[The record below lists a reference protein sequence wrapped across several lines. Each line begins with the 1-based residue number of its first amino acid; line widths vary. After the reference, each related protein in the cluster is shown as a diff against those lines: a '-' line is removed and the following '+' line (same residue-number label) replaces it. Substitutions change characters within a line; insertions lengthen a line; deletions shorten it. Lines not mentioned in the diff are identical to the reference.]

1 MGPSPNP
8 IPNITP
14 NLTRPDTEPRLGYPV
29 ILATVRTALLSP
41 MTRIFTLLLAACL
54 WSSPAWSFTLVDSN
68 GKTHTLAQYKGKWV
82 LVNFWATWCP
92 PCLEEIPD
100 LNALHENKKNN
111 LVVLG
116 IAMDYQDSKTVLQFA
131 DQMMVTY
138 PIILGDNKTAAQIGA
153 LTGLPTTYL
162 YNPQGKMVAYNV
174 GALTRQAV
182 ESYINKKK

>member
-1 MGPSPNP
+1 M
-8 IPNITP
+8 
-14 NLTRPDTEPRLGYPV
+14 TRLIAI
-29 ILATVRTALLSP
+29 ILAAGLWALPVHAFS
-41 MTRIFTLLLAACL
+41 
-54 WSSPAWSFTLVDSN
+54 LVDSN

-100 LNALHENKKNN
+100 LNALHENKQNN

-116 IAMDYQDSKTVLQFA
+116 IAMDYKDPKTVLQFA
-131 DQMMVTY
+131 DQMMVSY
-138 PIILGDNKTAAQIGA
+138 PVILGDSKTAAQIGS

-182 ESYINKKK
+182 EGYIRKKK